1 MEEEL
6 KEWLKVTHGANN
18 TTSVTCSLTQGSLS
32 VKWSVK
38 AYSVSI
44 KEGVREARQYARKAL
59 QDLKEATVELAE
71 EERAA

>member
-1 MEEEL
+1 MEEEV

-18 TTSVTCSLTQGSLS
+18 TTSVTCSLVQGSLA

-44 KEGVREARQYARKAL
+44 KEGVREARQYANKAL
-59 QDLKEATVELAE
+59 QDLREAIAELAE
-71 EERAA
+71 EAAAA

>member
-1 MEEEL
+1 MDEEV
-6 KEWLKVTHGANN
+6 KEWLKVTRGANGAC
-18 TTSVTCSLTQGSLS
+18 SVTCSLVQGSLA

-44 KEGVREARQYARKAL
+44 KEGVREARLYANQAL
-59 QDLKEATVELAE
+59 ADLREAAAELD